1 MISGDRPT
9 HLLSLVSLAGIF
21 ALLSFAL
28 WPVFL
33 TSLGREWGLSNTDIG
48 LVSGAYFFG
57 YLLAT
62 PILVGLTDRIDAK
75 LIFLGGCAFGV
86 FGCLG
91 FAQLAHDF
99 WSAASCWAL
108 VGAGLAGTYMP
119 GLQILNAR
127 LDDAARVRSVPWYT
141 ACFGIGTGSSFG
153 LMGVLLAYA
162 DWRLAA
168 YLGAGGAMLGAMLVL
183 FLVQPRPVAPLPA
196 TKTKRHPLDL
206 RPAFR
211 KPVALG
217 YILAYGTHTYELFAF
232 RTWSFALLVFL
243 ASRADGSMGIGAVTT
258 IVSLITVT
266 GMLASL
272 LGARLCL
279 AFGRHRMIALIGGA
293 TALVSVIVAF
303 SLDGP
308 VWIAVAG
315 LWIYNGF
322 IMLDS
327 GALTTGTVEA
337 GDAYDRGALL
347 AVHSMIGFGG
357 GALGAP
363 VVGYVLDQAGG
374 ASMIGAWF
382 YALLAMGAGSA
393 IVFAVQRHFWRR
405 IG

>member
-9 HLLSLVSLAGIF
+9 HLLSLVSFAGIL

-33 TSLGREWGLSNTDIG
+33 TSLGREWGLSNADIG
-48 LVSGAYFFG
+48 LVSGAYFLG

-62 PILVGLTDRIDAK
+62 PILVGLTDRIDAR
-75 LIFLGGCAFGV
+75 LVFLGGCAFGAV
-86 FGCLG
+86 GCLG
-91 FAQLAHDF
+91 FALLARDF

-127 LDDAARVRSVPWYT
+127 LSDAVRVRSVPWYT
-141 ACFGIGTGSSFG
+141 AFFGVGTGGSFA
-153 LMGVLLAYA
+153 LMGVLLAFA

-168 YLGAGGAMLGAMLVL
+168 YLGAGGAMLAAMLIL
-183 FLVQPRPVAPLPA
+183 FFVQPCPVGPLPA
-196 TKTKRHPLDL
+196 TKEKRHPLDL
-206 RPAFR
+206 RPAFQ

-217 YILAYGTHTYELFAF
+217 YIFAYGTHTYELFAF

-243 ASRADGSMGIGAVTT
+243 ASRSDGGMGIGTVTI

-266 GMLASL
+266 GMLSSL
-272 LGARLCL
+272 IGARLCL
-279 AFGRHRMIALIGGA
+279 AFGRHRVIALIGGA
-293 TALVSVIVAF
+293 TALVSIIVAF

-357 GALGAP
+357 GALGGP
-363 VVGYVLDQAGG
+363 VIGYVLDQAGG
-374 ASMIGAWF
+374 ASIMGAWL

-405 IG
+405 TG

>member
-1 MISGDRPT
+1 MVPT
-9 HLLSLVSLAGIF
+9 DHPKRLLALVSFAGIL

-33 TSLGREWGLSNTDIG
+33 ISLGQEWGLSNTDIG
-48 LVSGAYFFG
+48 FVSGAYFIG
-57 YLLAT
+57 YLVAT
-62 PILVGLTDRIDAK
+62 PILVGLTDRIDAR
-75 LIFLGGCAFGV
+75 LVFLGGCAFGGV
-86 FGCLG
+86 GCLG
-91 FAQLAHDF
+91 FGILADGF
-99 WSAASCWAL
+99 WSASLTWAL

-141 ACFGIGTGSSFG
+141 ACFGIGTGASFAV
-153 LMGVLLAYA
+153 MGTVLAFA
-162 DWRLAA
+162 DWQVAA
-168 YLGAGGAMLGAMLVL
+168 YLGAGGSVLAALLVL
-183 FLVQPRPVAPLPA
+183 FQVRACPPAPLPA
-196 TKTKRHPLDL
+196 SQKKRHPLDL

-217 YILAYGTHTYELFAF
+217 YIFAYGTHTYELFAF

-243 ASRADGSMGIGAVTT
+243 AGRTDGGFGIGAVTT

-272 LGARLCL
+272 LGARICL
-279 AFGRHRMIALIGGA
+279 AFGRHRVIALIGA
-293 TALVSVIVAF
+293 TTALVSLLVAF
-303 SLDGP
+303 SLTGP
-308 VWIAVAG
+308 VWLVVLG
-315 LWIYNGF
+315 LWVYNGF

-337 GDAYDRGALL
+337 GDRHDRGALL

-357 GALGAP
+357 GALGGP

-374 ASMIGAWF
+374 ADMIGAWF

-393 IVFAVQRHFWRR
+393 IVFSIQRHFWRR
-405 IG
+405 MA

>member
-9 HLLSLVSLAGIF
+9 HLLSLVSLAGIL

-33 TSLGREWGLSNTDIG
+33 TSLGREWGFSNTDIG

-62 PILVGLTDRIDAK
+62 PILVGLTDHVDAK
-75 LIFLGGCAFGV
+75 LIFLGGCAFGAV
-86 FGCLG
+86 GCLG
-91 FAQLAHDF
+91 FALLAHDF
-99 WSAASCWAL
+99 WSAASCWSL

-127 LDDAARVRSVPWYT
+127 LNDAVRVRSVPWYT
-141 ACFGIGTGSSFG
+141 AFFGVGTGGSFA
-153 LMGVLLAYA
+153 LMGVLLAFA

-168 YLGAGGAMLGAMLVL
+168 YLGAGGAMLAAMLIL
-183 FLVQPRPVAPLPA
+183 FLVQPCPVVPLPA
-196 TKTKRHPLDL
+196 TKKKRHPLDL

-243 ASRADGSMGIGAVTT
+243 ASRSDGGMGIGTVTI

-266 GMLASL
+266 GMLSSL
-272 LGARLCL
+272 LGAWLCL
-279 AFGRHRMIALIGGA
+279 AFGRHRVIALIGGA
-293 TALVSVIVAF
+293 TVLVSVIVAF

-357 GALGAP
+357 GALGGP

-374 ASMIGAWF
+374 ASIMGAWF

-393 IVFAVQRHFWRR
+393 IVFAVQGHFWRR

>member
-1 MISGDRPT
+1 MISGERPK
-9 HLLSLVSLAGIF
+9 HLLSLVSIAGIL

-48 LVSGAYFFG
+48 LVSGAYFIG

-62 PILVGLTDRIDAK
+62 PILVGLTDRIDAR
-75 LIFLGGCAFGV
+75 LIFLGGCAFGAV
-86 FGCLG
+86 GCLG
-91 FAQLAHDF
+91 FALLAHDF

-127 LDDAARVRSVPWYT
+127 LNDAVRVRSVPWYT
-141 ACFGIGTGSSFG
+141 AFFGIGTGGSFA
-153 LMGVLLAYA
+153 LMGVLLAFA

-168 YLGAGGAMLGAMLVL
+168 YLGAGGAMLAAMLIL
-183 FLVQPRPVAPLPA
+183 FFVQPCPVGPLPA
-196 TKTKRHPLDL
+196 TKKKRHPLDL

-217 YILAYGTHTYELFAF
+217 YIFAYGTHTYELFAF

-243 ASRADGSMGIGAVTT
+243 ASRSDGGMGIGTVT
-258 IVSLITVT
+258 IVVSLITVT
-266 GMLASL
+266 GMLSSL

-279 AFGRHRMIALIGGA
+279 VFGRHRVIALIGSA
-293 TALVSVIVAF
+293 TALVSVIAAF

-308 VWIAVAG
+308 VWIAVAS

-357 GALGAP
+357 GALGGP

-374 ASMIGAWF
+374 ASVIGAWF

-393 IVFAVQRHFWRR
+393 FVFAVQRHFWRR

>member
-9 HLLSLVSLAGIF
+9 HLLSLVSLAGIL

-86 FGCLG
+86 VGCLG

-183 FLVQPRPVAPLPA
+183 FLVQPRPVRA
-196 TKTKRHPLDL
+196 
-206 RPAFR
+206 
-211 KPVALG
+211 
-217 YILAYGTHTYELFAF
+217 
-232 RTWSFALLVFL
+232 L
-243 ASRADGSMGIGAVTT
+243 ASHEDETPSLGFATRLSKTGRAWLYS
-258 IVSLITVT
+258 
-266 GMLASL
+266 
-272 LGARLCL
+272 CL
-279 AFGRHRMIALIGGA
+279 WHPYL
-293 TALVSVIVAF
+293 
-303 SLDGP
+303 
-308 VWIAVAG
+308 
-315 LWIYNGF
+315 
-322 IMLDS
+322 
-327 GALTTGTVEA
+327 
-337 GDAYDRGALL
+337 
-347 AVHSMIGFGG
+347 
-357 GALGAP
+357 
-363 VVGYVLDQAGG
+363 
-374 ASMIGAWF
+374 
-382 YALLAMGAGSA
+382 
-393 IVFAVQRHFWRR
+393 
-405 IG
+405 

>member
-1 MISGDRPT
+1 MISGDHPKQ
-9 HLLSLVSLAGIF
+9 LLVLVSFAGIL

-33 TSLGREWGLSNTDIG
+33 LNLGQEWGLSNTDIG
-48 LVSGAYFFG
+48 LVSGAYFVG

-62 PILVGLTDRIDAK
+62 PVLVGLTDRVDAR
-75 LIFLGGCAFGV
+75 LVFLGGCAFGGL
-86 FGCLG
+86 GCLG
-91 FAQLAHDF
+91 FGLLADGF
-99 WSAASCWAL
+99 WSASITWAL

-141 ACFGIGTGSSFG
+141 ACFGIGTGASFAV
-153 LMGVLLAYA
+153 MGTVLAFA
-162 DWRLAA
+162 DWQVAA
-168 YLGAGGAMLGAMLVL
+168 YLGAGGSVLAALLVL
-183 FLVQPRPVAPLPA
+183 FQVRACPPARLPA
-196 TKTKRHPLDL
+196 SQKKRHPLDL

-217 YILAYGTHTYELFAF
+217 YIFAYGTHTYELFAF

-243 ASRADGSMGIGAVTT
+243 AGRADGGFGIGAVTT

-272 LGARLCL
+272 LGARICL
-279 AFGRHRMIALIGGA
+279 AYGRHRVIALIGA
-293 TALVSVIVAF
+293 TTALVSLLVAF
-303 SLDGP
+303 SLTGP
-308 VWIAVAG
+308 VWLVVLG

-337 GDAYDRGALL
+337 GDQHDRGALL

-357 GALGAP
+357 GALGGP

-374 ASMIGAWF
+374 ADMIGAWF

-393 IVFAVQRHFWRR
+393 IVFSIQRHFWRR
-405 IG
+405 MA